1 MESAG
6 RGMIAVGFIIGIVL
20 LTMFFGDQ
28 LEDQR
33 NPNREPRSQV
43 QAGVTEVML
52 DQNRWGHYLTAGTIN
67 NRPVEFLVDTGA
79 TDVVVPARLASDLG
93 LTRGRKGRAM
103 TANGQVTIWST
114 RIARLTVGDIVLHDV
129 DASINPGMGDME
141 ILLGMSALAEVEL
154 VQRGDTLTLRQF
166 N

>member
-1 MESAG
+1 MENAG
-6 RGMIAVGFIIGIVL
+6 RGMIAVGFIMGIAL
-20 LTMFFGDQ
+20 LTMFFSDR
-28 LEDQR
+28 LDKQR
-33 NPNREPRSQV
+33 NPNQDPRSLV
-43 QAGVTEVML
+43 QAGVTEVVL

-79 TDVVVPARLASDLG
+79 TDVVIPAELAANLG
-93 LTRGRKGRAM
+93 LMRGRQGRAQ
-103 TANGQVTIWST
+103 TANGTVTIWST

-129 DASINPGMGDME
+129 DASINPGMRDME
-141 ILLGMSALAEVEL
+141 ILLGMSALGQVEL

>member
-79 TDVVVPARLASDLG
+79 TDVVVPASIAGDLG
-93 LTRGRKGRAM
+93 LTRGRKGQAM
-103 TANGQVTIWST
+103 TANGKVTIWST
-114 RIARLTVGDIVLHDV
+114 RIARLTGGDIVLHDV